1 MLRRKN
7 MSALIACGILGVL
20 GAGAPAFG
28 DAVTDWNAITL
39 DAVTAGR
46 PGPIGMVDVALVQ
59 AAVHDAVQALDRRY
73 EPYHVEIERALSKGR
88 RSAAV
93 AAAAHDV
100 LVGMYQNQS
109 TNLDTLY
116 FSYLADHGLDVVG
129 LLDNLKGAQTDGH
142 LHKWA
147 PRL

>member
-1 MLRRKN
+1 MLFRKN
-7 MSALIACGILGVL
+7 KITLIACGILGIF
-20 GAGAPAFG
+20 GAGALAHA

-73 EPYHVEIERALSKGR
+73 EPYHVEIKGARGR

-93 AAAAHDV
+93 AAAAHDM
-100 LVGMYQNQS
+100 LVGMSRISRRIS
-109 TNLDTLY
+109 TPCISTTWLTMD
-116 FSYLADHGLDVVG
+116 SLAIRGFWSDRRSQPACFRC
-129 LLDNLKGAQTDGH
+129 GA
-142 LHKWA
+142 
-147 PRL
+147 